1 MRTVLIID
9 KETEMHESFRV
20 IFGASYRVLAAVSG
34 DVAMEILQHESID
47 VVMLDM
53 ATTGLAVLKDIRNAY
68 TNVNTIII
76 TTIKNINDAF
86 EAIKMGAD
94 DYIIK
99 PLVVE
104 DIQPTVDRLFS
115 SKEMRREMVNI
126 RSESEMELNIE
137 FNNIIGQCPAMQDV
151 FSTIIRAARGNLPI
165 LITGESGTGKELVA
179 RAIHAKSQ
187 RNTHPFI
194 VVSCPNLSDTL
205 LESELFG
212 HEKGSFTNATDKKIG
227 RFEQAHSGTIFLDE
241 ISEMGLPNQAKL
253 LRVLQEYE
261 FLRVGGVKTVNVDVR
276 IIAATNINLKT
287 AIVKGTFR
295 ADLFYR
301 IHVVPIHLPPLR
313 NRRED
318 LPHLVNYFILK
329 YQKECHSTM
338 IKIHPDA
345 MESLGKYHW
354 PGNIRE
360 LKNVIER
367 ILTLYGDQ
375 KTMLYEHLPEEIRRY
390 NNHVTPLQSLNVM
403 KLLETSSMD
412 ETVSSIEKEIIENAL
427 QKAGGVYAKAA
438 QFLKTTKR
446 RLKYKIDKLGI
457 Q

>member
-1 MRTVLIID
+1 MRTILIID
-9 KETEMHESFRV
+9 KETEIHESFRV
-20 IFGASYRVLAAVSG
+20 IFGNSYRVLTAVG
-34 DVAMEILQHESID
+34 GKVAMEILQHESID

-53 ATTGLAVLKDIRNAY
+53 ATTGLDVLEDIKNAY
-68 TNVNTIII
+68 THVKTIII
-76 TTIKNINDAF
+76 TSIKNINEAF
-86 EAIKMGAD
+86 EAIRMGAD

-99 PLVVE
+99 PLVID

-115 SKEMRREMVNI
+115 SKDLRREMVSVC
-126 RSESEMELNIE
+126 SESELELNIE
-137 FNNIIGQCPAMQDV
+137 FNNIVGQCPAMQDV
-151 FSTIIRAARGNLPI
+151 FSIIIRAARGNLPI

-212 HEKGSFTNATDKKIG
+212 HEKGSFTNATDKKLG
-227 RFEQAHSGTIFLDE
+227 RFEQAHRGTLFLDE
-241 ISEMGLPNQAKL
+241 VSEMGLPNQAKL

-287 AIVKGTFR
+287 AIAKGTFR

-301 IHVVPIHLPPLR
+301 IHVVPIPLPPLR

-329 YQKECHSTM
+329 CRNECHSRMT
-338 IKIHPDA
+338 KIHPNA
-345 MESLGKYHW
+345 LESLGKYHW

-375 KTMLYEHLPEEIRRY
+375 KTMLYEHLPEDIRKS
-390 NNHVTPLQSLNVM
+390 NNHVSPLQSFDIT
-403 KLLETSSMD
+403 KLLETSSLD
-412 ETVSSIEKEIIENAL
+412 ETVSSLEKEIIENAL
-427 QKAGGVYAKAA
+427 QKAGGVCSKAA

-446 RLKYKIDKLGI
+446 RLKYKINKLGI
-457 Q
+457 R

>member
-1 MRTVLIID
+1 MRTVLIVD
-9 KETEMHESFRV
+9 EDTGMHESFRV
-20 IFGASYRVLAAVSG
+20 IFCNTYRVLTAVSG
-34 DVAMEILQHESID
+34 EVAIEILQHESVD
-47 VVMLDM
+47 VVMLDL
-53 ATTGLAVLKDIRNAY
+53 ATTGLDVLKEIERASYGGDI
-68 TNVNTIII
+68 IMI
-76 TTIKNINDAF
+76 TTIKTINEAF
-86 EAIKMGAD
+86 EAIRLGAA

-104 DIQPTVDRLFS
+104 EIKPTVDRLFRA
-115 SKEMRREMVNI
+115 KERSREMANL
-126 RSESEMELNIE
+126 RSELELNIE
-137 FNNIIGQCPAMQDV
+137 FNNIIGQCPAMQHV
-151 FSTIIRAARGNLPI
+151 FSLIIRAARGNLPI

-179 RAIHAKSQ
+179 GAIHGKSR
-187 RNTHPFI
+187 RNARPFV

-227 RFEQAHSGTIFLDE
+227 RFEQAHGGTLFLDE
-241 ISEMGLPNQAKL
+241 ISEMGISNQAKL

-276 IIAATNINLKT
+276 IVAATNVNLKT
-287 AIVKGTFR
+287 AIAKGTFR

-301 IHVVPIHLPPLR
+301 INVVPIHIPPLR
-313 NRRED
+313 ERRED

-329 YQKECHSTM
+329 CQKECHSK
-338 IKIHPDA
+338 IKKIHPDA
-345 MESLGKYHW
+345 MELLEKYHW

-375 KTMLYEHLPEEIRRY
+375 KTILCEHLPEEIRKS
-390 NNHVTPLQSLNVM
+390 NNHVASLQSLDIM
-403 KLLETSSMD
+403 KLLESSSLD

-427 QKAGGVYAKAA
+427 QKAGGVRTKAA
-438 QFLKTTKR
+438 KFLKTTQR
-446 RLKYKIDKLGI
+446 RLRYKIHKLGI
-457 Q
+457 R

>member
-1 MRTVLIID
+1 MRTVLIVD

-20 IFGASYRVLAAVSG
+20 ILGASYRVLATVNGEMAM
-34 DVAMEILQHESID
+34 DVLQRDSID

-53 ATTGLAVLKDIRNAY
+53 DTTGSDVLEGIKNAY
-68 TNVNTIII
+68 THIKTIVI
-76 TTIKNINDAF
+76 TSIKNINEAF
-86 EAIKMGAD
+86 EAIKTGAD

-99 PLVVE
+99 PLVID
-104 DIQPTVDRLFS
+104 DIQPTVERLFS
-115 SKEMRREMVNI
+115 SKDLCREVVSI
-126 RSESEMELNIE
+126 CPESELELNIE
-137 FNNIIGQCPAMQDV
+137 FNNIVGQCPAMQDV
-151 FSTIIRAARGNLPI
+151 FSIIIRAARGNLPI

-187 RNTHPFI
+187 RNAHPFI

-227 RFEQAHSGTIFLDE
+227 RFEQAHGGTLFLDE
-241 ISEMGLPNQAKL
+241 ISEMGLSNQAKL

-261 FLRVGGVKTVNVDVR
+261 FMRVGGVKTVNVDVR
-276 IIAATNINLKT
+276 IIAATNVNLKT
-287 AIVKGTFR
+287 AIAKGSFR
-295 ADLFYR
+295 SDLFYR

-313 NRRED
+313 NRRDD

-329 YQKECHSTM
+329 CNKVCHSRM
-338 IKIHPDA
+338 AKIHPNA
-345 MESLGKYHW
+345 MESLGRYHW

-375 KTMLYEHLPEEIRRY
+375 KTLLYEHLPEEIRKS
-390 NNHVTPLQSLNVM
+390 NNHVSPLQSFDIM
-403 KLLETSSMD
+403 KLLETSSLD

-427 QKAGGVYAKAA
+427 QKAGGVYVKAA

-457 Q
+457 R

>member
-1 MRTVLIID
+1 MRTVLIVD
-9 KETEMHESFRV
+9 KEADIHESFRV
-20 IFGASYRVLAAVSG
+20 IFGNSYRVLTAVSG
-34 DVAMEILQHESID
+34 EVAIEILQHESVD
-47 VVMLDM
+47 VVMLDL
-53 ATTGLAVLKDIRNAY
+53 ATTGLDVLKDIKNAY
-68 TNVNTIII
+68 SDVNTIMI
-76 TTIKNINDAF
+76 TTIKNINEAFDA
-86 EAIKMGAD
+86 IRMGAD

-104 DIQPTVDRLFS
+104 EIQPTVDRLFS
-115 SKEMRREMVNI
+115 SKERYREMVNL
-126 RSESEMELNIE
+126 RSELELNIE
-137 FNNIIGQCPAMQDV
+137 FNNIIGQCPAMQRV
-151 FSTIIRAARGNLPI
+151 FSIIIRAARGNLPI

-179 RAIHAKSQ
+179 RAIHGKSQ
-187 RNTHPFI
+187 RNAHPFV

-227 RFEQAHSGTIFLDE
+227 RFEQAHGGTLFLDE
-241 ISEMGLPNQAKL
+241 ISEMGLSNQAKL

-276 IIAATNINLKT
+276 IIAATNVNLKT
-287 AIVKGTFR
+287 AVAKGTFR

-313 NRRED
+313 ERRED

-329 YQKECHSTM
+329 CQKECHSKMT
-338 IKIHPDA
+338 KIYPDA

-367 ILTLYGDQ
+367 ILTLHGDQ
-375 KTMLYEHLPEEIRRY
+375 KAILYGHLPEEIRKS
-390 NNHVTPLQSLNVM
+390 NNHVASLQSPDVM
-403 KLLETSSMD
+403 KLLESSSLD
-412 ETVSSIEKEIIENAL
+412 ETVSSIEKEIIEKAL
-427 QKAGGVYAKAA
+427 QKAGGVQVKAA

-446 RLKYKIDKLGI
+446 RLKYKINKLGI
-457 Q
+457 R

>member
-53 ATTGLAVLKDIRNAY
+53 ATTGLDVLKDIRNAY

-76 TTIKNINDAF
+76 TTIKNINEAS

-126 RSESEMELNIE
+126 RSESELELNIE

-151 FSTIIRAARGNLPI
+151 FSTIIRAAGGNLPI

-287 AIVKGTFR
+287 AIVKGAFR

-338 IKIHPDA
+338 KKIHPDA

-375 KTMLYEHLPEEIRRY
+375 KTMLYEHLPEEIRRS

-446 RLKYKIDKLGI
+446 RLRYKINKLGI
-457 Q
+457 R